1 MRQILFAAL
10 AAAAVLARGLL
21 GDRAEA
27 MMPAAG
33 SALGAATADAGL
45 VHRMV
50 NVCGVNGCVMVRT
63 QRAVKRHPPPPRH

>member
-10 AAAAVLARGLL
+10 AAAAVLAGGLL

-27 MMPAAG
+27 MMPAAC

-50 NVCGVNGCVMVRT
+50 NVCGCVMVRT
-63 QRAVKRHPPPPRH
+63 QRVVKRHPPPRH